1 MLVWTP
7 KKCIK
12 CWGTKKV
19 LFLQWFWLL
28 ILTLVAA
35 ASDLAELSDRDS
47 KRCNMAHLFLNTPC
61 NNKNTIED
69 QTNMVEYYTVCDLTS
84 NECYSYEYQLY
95 VMWPLLVNGVLW
107 HVTLT
112 CDWSFMTCDPY
123 LWLEFSV
130 KIRKYSSITFS
141 PSSNHWKNNKTNKMI
156 VVLFTVDKSLQI

>member
-1 MLVWTP
+1 MNAIP
-7 KKCIK
+7 MNIS
-12 CWGTKKV
+12 
-19 LFLQWFWLL
+19 FM
-28 ILTLVAA
+28 
-35 ASDLAELSDRDS
+35 S
-47 KRCNMAHLFLNTPC
+47 
-61 NNKNTIED
+61 
-69 QTNMVEYYTVCDLTS
+69 CDPYLWM
-84 NECYSYEYQLY
+84 EFYD
-95 VMWPLLVNGVLW
+95 MWPLLVIGVLWHVTFNCDWKFLTCDPYLWLEFYDMWPLLVIGVFW